1 MRFLN
6 NILLLSILSIFSIVS
21 VEAQIFPITEGYV
34 VEVEN
39 SDNCFPVIVTEDRQ
53 IFEVVQSDVKLTP
66 GDNITF
72 AKTTTQTTSSCLLNN
87 QVVIYVINKNS
98 SGHSI
103 YLCDYVDC
111 VTPGDANLDGQVSMD
126 DMIMV
131 HQRSGSEGM
140 HRPNA
145 STEFKE
151 QYSADW
157 ETETFFG
164 NDLKHL
170 DADGSGYIM
179 DSDLEVIS
187 QNYNLHNEIEEVEY
201 PVLAGFYVDIE
212 FIEDEVVITDALAGQ
227 NAHTSAA
234 INFTSSG
241 QVLSNVS
248 AISFQFSHSEED
260 FLKTEDIVFVQENPE
275 FFEDDEEVPNKIF
288 RQLSASENALDIG
301 VSSLVP
307 IGKTGIG
314 RLGIMDFIIISD
326 IIEGRSELEIPI
338 NIHIGDVKVHFNDGS
353 IYTVNTNNDWDE
365 VKIINQTFTDVEE
378 VVASDNLGLSPNPV
392 LDELKI
398 EFPADF
404 DRSGSSQL
412 SIINTAGALMHSES
426 LDPNQDAVLTLND
439 LSPGVYMLEIRSATT
454 QLNKSFVKL

>member
-1 MRFLN
+1 MRFFN
-6 NILLLSILSIFSIVS
+6 YILLLSIFSIFSIETA
-21 VEAQIFPITEGYV
+21 EAQIFPITEGYV

-72 AKTTTQTTSSCLLNN
+72 AKTTTQTTSYCLQNN
-87 QVVIYVINKNS
+87 QVIIYVINKNS
-98 SGHSI
+98 SGHST
-103 YLCDYVDC
+103 YLCDYVEC

-131 HQRSGSEGM
+131 HHKSGSEGI

-145 STEFKE
+145 STDFKE
-151 QYSADW
+151 QFSADW
-157 ETETFFG
+157 DSETYFG

-170 DADGSGYIM
+170 DTDGSGFIM
-179 DSDLEVIS
+179 DGDLDVVS
-187 QNYNLHNEIEEVEY
+187 QNYNLHNEIEEIEY
-201 PVLAGFYVDIE
+201 PVLSGFYVDIE
-212 FIEDEVVITDALAGQ
+212 FLDEEVIITDALVGQ
-227 NAHTSAA
+227 NAYTSAA
-234 INFTSSG
+234 INFTGSG

-248 AISFQFSHSEED
+248 AISFEFSHSEED
-260 FLKTEDIVFVQENPE
+260 FLKTEDIVFVQDNPD
-275 FFEDDEEVPNKIF
+275 FFEDDEEIPNKIF
-288 RQLSASENALDIG
+288 RQLAASENTLDIG
-301 VSSLVP
+301 VSSLIP
-307 IGKTGIG
+307 DGKTGIG
-314 RLGIMDFIIISD
+314 RLGKMDFIIISD

-338 NIHIGDVKVHFNDGS
+338 NIQIGKVKVYLNDGS
-353 IYTVNTNNDWDE
+353 IFTVNTINNWDE
-365 VKIINQTFTDVEE
+365 IKIINQTFTDIKE

-412 SIINTAGALMHSES
+412 SIINTAGALMHTVS